1 MVLSSVERFIRDN
14 EVNVTRY
21 IQSIELFISML
32 QKRTYA
38 QTLKTELNKYNSQ
51 VSSSFVEFTSSNSF
65 LIFFS
70 LINRV
75 LEIESKS

>member
-38 QTLKTELNKYNSQ
+38 QTLKTELNKHNVQ
-51 VSSSFVEFTSSNSF
+51 VSSSFVELTSFNSF